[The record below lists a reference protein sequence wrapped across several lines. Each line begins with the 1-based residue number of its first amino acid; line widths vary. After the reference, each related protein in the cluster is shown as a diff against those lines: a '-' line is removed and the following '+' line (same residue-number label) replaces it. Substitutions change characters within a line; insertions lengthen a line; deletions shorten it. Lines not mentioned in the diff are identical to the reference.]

1 MSSKDFIEW
10 NGVVKECYPN
20 TTFRIVCDN
29 GHELLGHLSGKMRK
43 NYIKVL
49 PGDLVIVQISPY
61 DLGKGRIVKRV
72 SEASRARGGA
82 QGSPSDSS
90 GGGSRS

>member
-1 MSSKDFIEW
+1 MSSKDFIEM

-43 NYIKVL
+43 NYIRVL
-49 PGDLVIVQISPY
+49 PGDVVIVQISPY

-72 SEASRARGGA
+72 SEAARSRAAAPGA
-82 QGSPSDSS
+82 STESS
-90 GGGSRS
+90 SGGSRS

>member
-20 TTFRIVCDN
+20 TTFRIVCEN

-43 NYIKVL
+43 NYIRVL
-49 PGDLVIVQISPY
+49 PGDVVIVQISPY

-72 SEASRARGGA
+72 SEVARSRASSTGT
-82 QGSPSDSS
+82 PSESS
-90 GGGSRS
+90 SGGSRS